1 MSTQRNSMKVAL
13 AATLMGSLLLV
24 ACGGDDDNN
33 SGVGVTATPTTA
45 ATATPTT
52 VAATPTTVAATPTT
66 VAATPTTVAATPTTV
81 AATPTTVTTPTATSP
96 FAASALDADG
106 FYWFN
111 ATNDTL
117 SLGYLVGEGDADAS
131 SNRSLDSAAA
141 ENSGEFISVYANALS
156 TVSPVYN
163 ASLTPGNATVTSSK
177 TGTITIPKASAAL
190 AVDGG
195 YVVFKLPKV
204 SAMHIFHFTTGTPY
218 FSVET
223 SADDGATWTTKLAM
237 VKAQSKSGEYTADLS
252 SYVTSTSKVWV
263 RIRNGGTGGFNLQG
277 VKIVY

>member
-1 MSTQRNSMKVAL
+1 MNIQRNSTKVAL

-24 ACGGDDDNN
+24 ACGGDSSSDNAAN
-33 SGVGVTATPTTA
+33 PTSVPATATPTTA
-45 ATATPTT
+45 PTVAPTVVPTAEPTVAPTVAPTAEPTAAPTAEPTT
-52 VAATPTTVAATPTT
+52 APVV
-66 VAATPTTVAATPTTV
+66 
-81 AATPTTVTTPTATSP
+81 ATSP
-96 FAASALDADG
+96 FAASALDANG

-131 SNRSLDSAAA
+131 GNRSLDSAAA

-156 TVSPVYN
+156 TVTSPVYN

-177 TGTITIPKASAAL
+177 TGTITISKASAAL

-204 SAMHIFHFTTGTPY
+204 SAMHISHFTTGTPY

-223 SADDGATWTTKLAM
+223 SADDGATWTSKLAM